1 MHGEF
6 LLSDK
11 GKMSKSSGEFLTMS
25 VLTDK
30 GYHPLDYRYFCL
42 GATYRT
48 QLQFSYQG
56 MDGAKAARQGLVDR
70 VASLGDAVAEASV
83 LSEKTRSYMDQFD
96 GFVCNDLGTARA
108 LSVLWTMLKDDG
120 ISNAEKR
127 YAVNYMDQVLGLGLD
142 EIKAKKDDGSDV
154 PEEVM
159 KLVDLRA
166 QAKKNKDWASA
177 DLYRKQIDEMGYI
190 LKDTPTGPSLQKK
203 M

>member
-1 MHGEF
+1 
-6 LLSDK
+6 
-11 GKMSKSSGEFLTMS
+11 
-25 VLTDK
+25 
-30 GYHPLDYRYFCL
+30 
-42 GATYRT
+42 
-48 QLQFSYQG
+48 
-56 MDGAKAARQGLVDR
+56 
-70 VASLGDAVAEASV
+70 
-83 LSEKTRSYMDQFD
+83 MDQFD

-120 ISNAEKR
+120 ISNSEKR

-159 KLVDLRA
+159 KLVDLRV